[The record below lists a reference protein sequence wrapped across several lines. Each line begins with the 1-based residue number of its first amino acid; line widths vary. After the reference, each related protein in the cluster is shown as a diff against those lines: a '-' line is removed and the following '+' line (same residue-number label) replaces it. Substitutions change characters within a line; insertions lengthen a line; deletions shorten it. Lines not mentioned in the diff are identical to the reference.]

1 MVSVRDDFGNDIG
14 TDIAWTTCINL
25 VEDIITFSERYKVAI
40 SSLISS
46 IILLCLQEYEEKKEK
61 FKNDAEKSKAN
72 EEELESFWDKKIP
85 PLQDKSYKE
94 KPYLFEVS

>member
-1 MVSVRDDFGNDIG
+1 MIPVREDFG
-14 TDIAWTTCINL
+14 TDIEAEISWTTCIDL
-25 VEDIITFSERYKVAI
+25 GKDIITFSERYKVAI

-72 EEELESFWDKKIP
+72 KEEMESFWDKKIP